1 MEELF
6 HQPKGSIFLCYALL
20 CKFFNPVSYNHIN
33 KQGRK
38 QGDENSSGSS
48 NFESHLP
55 NTAVHGFDKGCED
68 CDLTFLLP
76 LCEM

>member
-6 HQPKGSIFLCYALL
+6 RLPKGSIFLYYALL
-20 CKFFNPVSYNHIN
+20 CKPFNPVRYSHIN

-38 QGDENSSGSS
+38 LEDENSSGSS
-48 NFESHLP
+48 NFETHLT

-68 CDLTFLLP
+68 CDLTFFLP